1 MGGKI
6 RQKEKKQQKS
16 KVLRK
21 HLDTYPNN
29 TIFLKQG
36 KILKT
41 IFSSLRLVGAIGSA
55 CDS

>member
-16 KVLRK
+16 RVMEK

-29 TIFLKQG
+29 TTFSKQG
-36 KILKT
+36 KILKA
-41 IFSSLRLVGAIGSA
+41 IFSTPRLVGAIGSA